1 MPTNEPD
8 TPVVVDEEQE
18 QVPLPIPPVIIGGC
32 RRCEAEIIEG
42 SDHATCNSYGIAG
55 TNHLYYCRSCALSLV
70 NEAVYHCGIC
80 EDNHLD
86 GSQLAHNFT
95 TRGAWDDEVWVRDVD
110 LRYMRANSTM
120 RWCEDES
127 PRCENC
133 GDEELSVPDSWS
145 GEYLDVQQCTY
156 CRRESYDGLIHD
168 WSYVP
173 PLTFR
178 DVQGGDVITNSRAM
192 RGVPYL
198 GMELEM
204 ENAEHLAEEILDSF
218 GSEII
223 WLKRDGSLDDCGVEL
238 VTHPA
243 TFDWYAKYFPFD
255 ALKELGARGAES
267 YHAGTCGIHIHVS
280 SDAFSDAHLFK
291 FLSFHYDNPVICQ
304 TIGQRGSADYCSWSG
319 WMETR
324 PHLVKFA
331 KKDPYSRPSHRY
343 VAVNLTEEA
352 TIELRYFKG
361 NLNPDRVRKNLEWV
375 DAVYRYTKQLTAK
388 GVKEGKLSFPHLL
401 EWAEQQGDRYRTLLT
416 FIEDRQV
423 NMLGEATNRN
433 DRVDV

>member
-8 TPVVVDEEQE
+8 TPVVVDGEQE
-18 QVPLPIPPVIIGGC
+18 QVPPPAVLGQC
-32 RRCEAEIIEG
+32 RQCSQDVMEG
-42 SDHATCNSYGIAG
+42 SDHAVCTSWTVSG
-55 TNHLYYCRSCALSLV
+55 TAFSYYCRTCAQPRIQESR
-70 NEAVYHCGIC
+70 YDCGIC
-80 EDNHLD
+80 GDEHLD
-86 GSQLAHNFT
+86 AGNLPHAFDV
-95 TRGAWDDEVWVRDVD
+95 RGDWEDEDWVHDAEV
-110 LRYMRANSTM
+110 RYRRMNDYMS
-120 RWCEDES
+120 WCEDEA

-133 GDEELSVPDSWS
+133 GEEELSVPYDWS
-145 GEYLDVQQCTY
+145 GEYLDVVECSY
-156 CRRESYDGLIHD
+156 CRRESFDGLIHD

-178 DVQGGDVITNSRAM
+178 DVQGDDVITTSRAM
-192 RGVPYL
+192 PGVPYL

-204 ENAEHLAEEILDSF
+204 ENAEHLAEDILDSF
-218 GSEII
+218 NPDAI
-223 WLKRDGSLDDCGVEL
+223 WLKRDGSIGDDGVEL

-243 TFDWYAKYFPFD
+243 TFEWYATRFPFD
-255 ALKELGARGAES
+255 ALKSLSARGACS
-267 YHAGTCGIHIHVS
+267 YTAGTCGIHIHVS
-280 SDAFSDAHLFK
+280 SDAFSEAHLFK

-324 PHLVKFA
+324 PNLVKFA

-375 DAVYRYTKQLTAK
+375 DAVYRYTKQLSSK
-388 GVKEGKLSFPHLL
+388 EVKAGKLTFPHLL
-401 EWAEQQGDRYRTLLT
+401 DWMGSQGERYQILRT
-416 FIEDRQV
+416 FIEEREV
-423 NMLGEATNRN
+423 NVLGEATRPR
-433 DRVDV
+433 DRLDV